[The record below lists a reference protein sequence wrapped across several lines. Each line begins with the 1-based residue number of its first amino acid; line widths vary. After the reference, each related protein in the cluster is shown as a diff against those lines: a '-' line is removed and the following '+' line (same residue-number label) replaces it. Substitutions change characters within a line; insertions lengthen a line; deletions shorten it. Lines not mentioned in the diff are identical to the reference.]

1 MKISQAAKDFQGLL
15 DKGREL
21 FQLAQVAACEAF
33 PDWQTMPLCRV
44 CGGYGKLAGKRGER
58 FCPKCGGWG
67 RVKQEKPS

>member
-1 MKISQAAKDFQGLL
+1 MKISQAAKDFQGLR

-44 CGGYGKLAGKRGER
+44 CGGYGKLAGKLGKR
-58 FCPKCGGWG
+58 FCPNCGGWG